1 MGRCRGG
8 MILEG
13 ELQKL
18 RADLEAYFGMINEM
32 EMGLNPE
39 KVEKPLLLRSLEQC
53 EALNA
58 LPYSGGVNDQP
69 YIWLQ
74 GVAECRKARDVY
86 AMLRRVSQNI
96 SKNLEDSMTL

>member
-1 MGRCRGG
+1 

-13 ELQKL
+13 ELEKL
-18 RADLEAYFGMINEM
+18 HADLEAYFGMISEM

-39 KVEKPLLLRSLEQC
+39 KVEKPQILRSLEQC
-53 EALNA
+53 EAFHA

-74 GVAECRKARDVY
+74 AVAECRKVRDIFDT
-86 AMLRRVSQNI
+86 LRKVSQRV
-96 SKNLEDSMTL
+96 SKNLEENLTL